1 MVKEN
6 DLNTYRTD
14 SLLLE
19 IENIYAKAV
28 LAQSVARELAF
39 ASAEV
44 LAMLKVL
51 RKIETTK
58 EME

>member
-1 MVKEN
+1 MNQKALS
-6 DLNTYRTD
+6 DYQTD
-14 SLLLE
+14 TLLLE

-44 LAMLKVL
+44 LARLKVL
-51 RKIETTK
+51 REIEETRRD
-58 EME
+58 EA